1 MKHEKQLKDLADRYL
16 IDKGKGFK
24 LKHYKADDTHGL
36 GDEFK
41 ATAEHLL
48 DHSTCMLAEQ
58 QDMLYAQ
65 DRWSLLLIFQAM
77 DAAGKDGTIKHVMSG
92 VNPQGCQVYAF
103 KSPSSIELDHDF
115 MWRTNRF
122 LPQRGHI
129 GIFNRSYYEEVLV
142 VRVHQ
147 DLLKFQRVPEE
158 LVGKHIWEERFE
170 DINAVERYLARNGTV
185 IRKFFLHVSK
195 DEQKRRFM
203 RRLQEPERNWK
214 FSSSDVRER
223 QCWDAYQ
230 DAYEDMIKNTSTKAA
245 PWVVVPAD
253 HKWFARLVVSSVIVQ
268 ALKELKLS
276 YPVVDTEKRKNLA
289 AAEIELKAEDEKF
302 DFALGYKHDKG
313 KNHHNGAGKNG
324 HGNAKPSASRNGHG
338 KEKLVKA

>member
-1 MKHEKQLKDLADRYL
+1 MKNEKQIKDLAERYL

-24 LKHYKADDTHGL
+24 LKHIKPDETHGL
-36 GDEFK
+36 GDQFK
-41 ATAEHLL
+41 AAAGQLL
-48 DHSTCMLAEQ
+48 DHSTQMLAEQ

-77 DAAGKDGTIKHVMSG
+77 DAAGKDGTIKHVMTG

-147 DLLKFQRVPEE
+147 ALLNAQRVPQE
-158 LVGKHIWEERFE
+158 LVGKNIWEERFE
-170 DINAVERYLARNGTV
+170 DINCVERYLSRNGTV
-185 IRKFFLHVSK
+185 IRKFFLHVSE

-203 RRLQEPERNWK
+203 RRLQDPERNWK
-214 FSSSDVRER
+214 FSAADVRER
-223 QCWDAYQ
+223 KSWDAYQ
-230 DAYEDMIKNTSTKAA
+230 DAYEDMIANTATKHA

-253 HKWFARLVVSSVIVQ
+253 HKWFARLVVSSVVVQ
-268 ALKELKLS
+268 ALKEMNLS
-276 YPVVDTEKRKNLA
+276 YPVVDTEKRKDLA
-289 AAEIELKAEDEKF
+289 CAEVEIKAEDPNF
-302 DFALGYKHDKG
+302 DFSLGYQQKDHGAKHVKG
-313 KNHHNGAGKNG
+313 KHHGNGAAKNG
-324 HGNAKPSASRNGHG
+324 HGRQAKPVHA
-338 KEKLVKA
+338 